1 MKNLTND
8 KKNTREH
15 KWHIHVSMYKFTLF
29 YPWFFLIVAV
39 QAHLADEA
47 PLIRHVLSTVDPA
60 RYTNCYVCMYENEA
74 GLGIS
79 N

>member
-1 MKNLTND
+1 MTHSCIDVQIYFIL
-8 KKNTREH
+8 
-15 KWHIHVSMYKFTLF
+15 SMI
-29 YPWFFLIVAV
+29 FFLIVAV